1 MWNNRRSD
9 VENNVDRGCSE
20 HRGRPERRLTDLK
33 CWPEVLA
40 KIKAG
45 ERSGAIAKWIR
56 EEARECLDIQQDSV
70 RRMVARE
77 RETLGAGESMSEQRR
92 AEKELNELRDKVEDI
107 KNSDVSER
115 GKRKKIVNVLEEAA
129 ELYALQ
135 MERLQTG
142 RKVETTTG
150 FLIKSLT
157 SDVAEAREILKFM
170 FEVQQETGMGKR
182 PPPEGRDD
190 KRFESLSYEARK
202 RVLEA
207 LEMVKQ
213 KIRVAELEDMRL
225 NRVSE
230 EVVEAEVVR
239 SDSPDK
245 EVSPDRDECPDCE
258 SDSKGCPDREPDKKV
273 S

>member
-1 MWNNRRSD
+1 LG
-9 VENNVDRGCSE
+9 VENNVDRGSGE
-20 HRGRPERRLTDLK
+20 NRGRPERRLTDLK

-77 RETLGAGESMSEQRR
+77 REQMGAGESMPEQRR
-92 AEKELNELRDKVEDI
+92 AEKELNELRDKAEDI
-107 KNSDVSER
+107 KDSELSEKT
-115 GKRKKIVNVLEEAA
+115 KRKKIVNVLEEAA
-129 ELYALQ
+129 ELYTLQ

-190 KRFESLSYEARK
+190 KRFESLTYEARK

-230 EVVEAEVVR
+230 EVVEAEVVQ
-239 SDSPDK
+239 SDSKVSLDNKPDSPDSHTDLPF
-245 EVSPDRDECPDCE
+245 E
-258 SDSKGCPDREPDKKV
+258 
-273 S
+273 